1 VPFFIN
7 LNDGDEIQFGTGEQG
22 AAISRPSP
30 HLCNLHLAIARVF
43 AASGFAEVVDRFMEE
58 WNDDDASGRVD
69 VGAAAFRA
77 LLGPIRQRV
86 TDSVA

>member
-1 VPFFIN
+1 VPVLIH
-7 LNDGDEIQFGTGEQG
+7 LNDGDEIQFGQG
-22 AAISRPSP
+22 AQGASILRPSP

-58 WNDDDASGRVD
+58 WDDDEAAGRVD

-77 LLGPIRQRV
+77 LLVQ
-86 TDSVA
+86 